1 MTGPTSA
8 VDVSWRALGVVA
20 LLAGCTAPRASAPAS
35 PAPAALAGEPA
46 LGSAPG
52 APGVTALRP
61 SAQKSLIGT
70 ALGGSSRVY
79 FTGHAGAVT
88 EVFYPTLD
96 EVQSLELEFLVGDSQ
111 QTFVDEQRLE
121 PYTSTR
127 PDPRSMRW
135 RTVAGNPDHGW
146 RLSEDLFTDPT
157 RDALVARVHF
167 EALGGHQLSDFHVYL
182 FHDPALGNAGA
193 DDSSHTLTF
202 EGQELLSAFEGNR
215 ASALGTSRPWA
226 RVNGVP
232 MLSSGFVGVSDGR
245 SDLLGKNPDFGM
257 EWAYPEAGPG
267 NVAQLGW
274 IDLGSEPGATSVSFD
289 VVLGF
294 GESEAEASQTAL
306 GVLGSDLE
314 ALQASYDAGW
324 HSYADS
330 LDNQGGSADDTYY
343 LAAMSLQTVQD
354 KSNGAMIAAFGTPWG
369 EEKPEDPPA
378 PDKNGGYHLVWAR
391 DLFKFANAL
400 ITAGDQRT
408 ARSAV
413 SYLFGTLQQTKDCG
427 EQEEG
432 PKTSECP
439 EGYSRVGRFP
449 QNARVDG
456 FPNWNKTQLDEQAM
470 PILLAYRVYEH
481 GDEATQREILAL
493 WPKLRASADYI
504 LSLAPWTQ
512 QERWEESSGYSPS
525 TIAAEIAG
533 LVTAAEFARLAGDLE
548 AAGRY
553 LTAADYFQQNV
564 TRWTFTT
571 TGPLGNGSYFIR
583 LNPAARNDTGSGLER
598 FDPEHGPDEPT
609 VLEIGNGSGP
619 HDQREVV
626 DGGFL
631 ELVRLGVKA
640 ANDAAVLETLPE
652 YDAVLKQSL
661 EGRGDAWFRYDF
673 DGYGERNDGA
683 AYDNQNGRGRLWP
696 IFTAERGMYEIQR
709 TGEGASGTPYLA
721 ALRAFATPEG
731 FIPEQIWNAS
741 TNLRGF
747 EILTPPGRV
756 PGTPTGSVA
765 PLSWAMGE
773 YMSLL
778 ASIRAGS
785 IADVPSLVC
794 ARYDTCAANA
804 PGRVLATLSVT
815 ARADTREQLYV
826 TGGDPSLGNWHPELG
841 LPVASLGAGRWQRRL
856 NLPAGQNVEYAYYL
870 RRADGTTSFERP
882 PATGQR
888 RLSASG
894 APSRADV
901 VSW

>member
-1 MTGPTSA
+1 
-8 VDVSWRALGVVA
+8 
-20 LLAGCTAPRASAPAS
+20 
-35 PAPAALAGEPA
+35 
-46 LGSAPG
+46 
-52 APGVTALRP
+52 
-61 SAQKSLIGT
+61 
-70 ALGGSSRVY
+70 
-79 FTGHAGAVT
+79 VT

-96 EVQSLELEFLVGDSQ
+96 EVQTLQLEFLVGDSQ
-111 QTFVDEQRLE
+111 QTFVDEQRLG

-135 RTVAGNPDHGW
+135 RTTAGNPDHGW
-146 RLSEDLFTDPT
+146 RLSEDLFTDPG
-157 RDALVARVHF
+157 RDALVARVRF
-167 EALGGHQLSDFHVYL
+167 EALGGRQLSDFHVYL
-182 FHDPALGNAGA
+182 FHDPALANAGA
-193 DDSSHTLTF
+193 GDSSRTLTF
-202 EGQELLSAFEGNR
+202 AGRQLLAASEGNR
-215 ASALGTSRPWA
+215 ASALGVSRPWA
-226 RVNGVP
+226 RLNGVP
-232 MLSSGFVGVSDGR
+232 MLSNGFVGVSDGL

-257 EWAYPEAGPG
+257 EWSYPVAGPG

-274 IDLGSEPGATSVSFD
+274 IDLGSEPGAASVSFD

-294 GESEAEASQTAL
+294 GESEAEASQTTL
-306 GVLGSDLE
+306 GVLDSDLE

-330 LDNQGGSADDTYY
+330 LDSQGGSADDAYY

-378 PDKNGGYHLVWAR
+378 PDKNGGYHLVWSR

-400 ITAGDQRT
+400 ITAGDLRT

-413 SYLFGTLQQTKDCG
+413 SYLFGTLQQSKDCG

-432 PKTSECP
+432 PKTSDCP

-481 GDEATQREILAL
+481 GDQATQREILAL
-493 WPKLRASADYI
+493 WPKLRASAEYI

-533 LVTAAEFARLAGDLE
+533 LVTAAEFARLAGDLG

-553 LTAADYFQQNV
+553 LSAADYFQQNV

-571 TGPLGNGSYFIR
+571 TGPLGNGAYFIR
-583 LNPAARNDTGSGLER
+583 LNPAARNDGGSGLER

-609 VLEIGNGSGP
+609 VLELGNGSGP

-640 ANDAAVLETLPE
+640 ANDPAVLETLPE
-652 YDAVLKQSL
+652 YDATLKQTIA
-661 EGRGDAWFRYDF
+661 GRGEAWFRYDF

-683 AYDNQNGRGRLWP
+683 AYDNQSGRGRLWP

-709 TGEGASGTPYLA
+709 SCCGDTPRSEGAGASGVPYLA

-747 EILTPPGRV
+747 EILTPPGRE

-773 YMSLL
+773 YISLL
-778 ASIRAGS
+778 ASIRAGT
-785 IADVPSLVC
+785 IADMPSLVC
-794 ARYDTCAANA
+794 ARYDNCARDA
-804 PGRVLATLSVT
+804 PGRVLAMLSVT
-815 ARADTREQLYV
+815 ASADIGDQLYV
-826 TGGDPSLGNWHPELG
+826 TGGDPALGNWHPQLG
-841 LPVASLGAGRWQRRL
+841 LPVASLGPGRWRRRV
-856 NLPAGQNVEYAYYL
+856 NLPAGQDIEYAYYL
-870 RRADGTTSFERP
+870 RRPDGSISFKRP
-882 PATGQR
+882 PATGRR
-888 RLSASG
+888 RLKTNQALTW
-894 APSRADV
+894 ADI